1 MLKKLGIE
9 ILKRIFKRIG
19 LGTRDGALD
28 DISLDARSS
37 KLGEQKVDC
46 VSETSCVVARE
57 APEES
62 SSGGAILSGLVR
74 VLMNSNFHL
83 ILTLQLGDKIVRKL
97 GRLEELDQLG
107 ATSKHQFMPIG
118 DHAEKLINAMRH
130 LPLGASNSDFVTRLL
145 SARKV
150 DLAVILLLKLV
161 NF

>member
-9 ILKRIFKRIG
+9 ILERIFKRIG

-28 DISLDARSS
+28 DISLDACSS

-46 VSETSCVVARE
+46 VSETSCIVARE

-62 SSGGAILSGLVR
+62 SSGGAIFGDFVR

-83 ILTLQLGDKIVRKL
+83 ILTLQLGDKIMRKFR
-97 GRLEELDQLG
+97 RLQELDQLG
-107 ATSKHQFMPIG
+107 AASKHQFMPIG
-118 DHAEKLINAMRH
+118 DHAEELINAMRH
-130 LPLGASNSDFVTRLL
+130 LPLGASNRDFVTRLL

-150 DLAVILLLKLV
+150 DLAVVLLLKLV